1 LASEGRLI
9 VAMSE
14 EVSCLPAGIDC
25 HAPKQSWC
33 QHIRHTGAE
42 TVDMISDRK
51 CPTAYSAARRLIAS
65 LVCSFA
71 FLLLVAVAAWIVIS
85 SGAGHPTWQ

>member
-1 LASEGRLI
+1 
-9 VAMSE
+9 
-14 EVSCLPAGIDC
+14 
-25 HAPKQSWC
+25 
-33 QHIRHTGAE
+33 
-42 TVDMISDRK
+42 MISDRK
-51 CPTAYSAARRLIAS
+51 CPSAYSAARRLIAS

>member
-1 LASEGRLI
+1 MTNAWVTTVISQMHRGPAATTRPSASSR
-9 VAMSE
+9 
-14 EVSCLPAGIDC
+14 
-25 HAPKQSWC
+25 C
-33 QHIRHTGAE
+33 QHIRHTDAE

-51 CPTAYSAARRLIAS
+51 CPTASSAARRLIAS

-85 SGAGHPTWQ
+85 CGAGHPTWL